1 MIKLWKDMRVK
12 VFPARVNRLGRIK
25 TNQIELALLNA
36 PKASIAKLHG
46 EARQF
51 EYMIIAR
58 HKRG

>member
-1 MIKLWKDMRVK
+1 MRVK

-25 TNQIELALLNA
+25 TKQIELALLNA
-36 PKASIAKLHG
+36 PRAPIAKLHE

-51 EYMIIAR
+51 ERMMIAR